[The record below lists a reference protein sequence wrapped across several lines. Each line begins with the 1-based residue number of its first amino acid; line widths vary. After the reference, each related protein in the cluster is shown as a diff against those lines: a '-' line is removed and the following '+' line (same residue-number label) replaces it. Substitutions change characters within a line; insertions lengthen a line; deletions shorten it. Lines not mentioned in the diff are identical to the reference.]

1 MFRFQPRWLVLLE
14 ALALVGL
21 IGWFDYATDWEWSFF
36 APYAVPLIL
45 VVWKAG
51 WRAGILFSSL
61 CAAVFWASHAYENPY
76 HSPGAFAL
84 AVFGRWFYFNILV
97 AAVAILK
104 SHRELERAQITAL
117 ENARRLEGEIL
128 DASELEQQRIG
139 RDLHDGL
146 GPHLAAIGYAATF
159 LENELRRRAQPETRQ
174 AEKIREMAGS
184 AAQLAQNLARS
195 LFIVPMEGPGLSIAL
210 GEMARATSSMTPM
223 PVSFLE
229 TGEPHVEHPVAG
241 VHLYRI
247 ACEAVNNAVKHSR
260 AGRVTIALSQSEGCL
275 RLTVADDGCGM
286 DSATNGSF
294 GMGLPSI
301 RSRARA
307 LGGELTLESS
317 PGNGTVISCEI
328 TNHPKPADL
337 PC

>member
-1 MFRFQPRWLVLLE
+1 M
-14 ALALVGL
+14 
-21 IGWFDYATDWEWSFF
+21 
-36 APYAVPLIL
+36 
-45 VVWKAG
+45 
-51 WRAGILFSSL
+51 
-61 CAAVFWASHAYENPY
+61 VFWASHAHENPY
-76 HSPGAFAL
+76 HSPWAFAL
-84 AVFGRWFYFNILV
+84 AVFGRWFHFNMLV

-117 ENARRLEGEIL
+117 ENAQRLEREIL

-146 GPHLAAIGYAATF
+146 GPHLAAIGYAATI
-159 LENELRRRAQPETRQ
+159 LENELRQHARPETRQ
-174 AEKIREMAGS
+174 AAKIREMAGS
-184 AAQLAQNLARS
+184 AALLAQNLARG

-210 GEMARATSSMTPM
+210 GEMARATSRMTSL

-229 TGEPHVEHPVAG
+229 TGKPHVGHPVAG

-247 ACEAVNNAVKHSR
+247 ACEAVNNAVKHSC
-260 AGRVTIALSQSEGCL
+260 AGKVTIALSQSEGSL

-286 DSATNGSF
+286 ESAGNGSF

-317 PGNGTVISCEI
+317 PGNGTVIFCEI
-328 TNHPKPADL
+328 PNHPKPADL
-337 PC
+337 PF